1 MSEGKAVEKKS
12 EGQGA
17 TGAEAKKEG
26 AGSHPVRL
34 SYAADLASRAVF
46 ADGIHGVS
54 VRGGV
59 ARIDLYQAV
68 LPGDDTQPEQRVVTH
83 RLVLPLPALG
93 ELAAMLTSMRQAL
106 QKATEQQGG
115 AK

>member
-17 TGAEAKKEG
+17 AGAEAKKEG
-26 AGSHPVRL
+26 AGSRPVRVT
-34 SYAADLASRAVF
+34 YAADLASRAVY

-59 ARIDLYQAV
+59 ARIDLYQVV
-68 LPGDDTQPEQRVVTH
+68 LPAADKEPEQRVVSH

-93 ELAAMLTSMRQAL
+93 ELAAMLYSMRQAL
-106 QKATEQQGG
+106 QKAAEQQGG
-115 AK
+115 DK